1 VCGDWTR
8 AVSDTVTWRHGRDLG
23 RRAAEATDQR
33 GELARPGAQQWMKNG
48 NSCVGPVESVITR
61 RLSIDPWKMI
71 SATKMRSISAPLAII
86 FGVLTGVMHDRY
98 AKDGCAVPCR

>member
-1 VCGDWTR
+1 
-8 AVSDTVTWRHGRDLG
+8 
-23 RRAAEATDQR
+23 
-33 GELARPGAQQWMKNG
+33 
-48 NSCVGPVESVITR
+48 
-61 RLSIDPWKMI
+61 MI